1 VSDGAH
7 RLVWSGVIDA
17 HTHYGGLTDTGI
29 GVGRATT
36 DPGAMAADVERRVR
50 TLDERGVAQAVVI
63 AAHGYLRPDGVADP
77 RRVND
82 GVAAYRDL
90 APARLPAAVGVVE
103 PLYGARGLPEIDRCR
118 TELALKGISFHTR
131 FQGVSIDSPWVR
143 RYLERMGE
151 LGLVPFVHAVGESA
165 AEALWKIDNIAA
177 DFPDLV
183 MVVLDAFSTF
193 EQSAFVVRVAGR
205 RPNLVFDTALA
216 HGWAFPAQVVAEL
229 GATRIVYGSDLYS
242 STGSPLDMYH
252 VLDALIASG
261 LPASDIDLIVSG
273 NIRAILD
280 LPVDPAG
287 DPNSSGR
294 S

>member
-1 VSDGAH
+1 VSDGV
-7 RLVWSGVIDA
+7 RLPVWPGVIDV
-17 HTHYGGLTDTGI
+17 HSHYGGLSDTGI

-36 DPGAMAADVERRVR
+36 DADALSADVERRLR
-50 TLDERGVAQAVVI
+50 TLDERGVAQAVI
-63 AAHGYLRPDGVADP
+63 IGGHGYLRPDGLADT

-82 GVAAYRDL
+82 AVAAYRDL
-90 APARLPAAVGVVE
+90 APARLPAAVGIVE

-118 TELALKGISFHTR
+118 TELGLKGISFHTR

-151 LGLVPFVHAVGESA
+151 TGLVPFVHAVGESA
-165 AEALWKIDNIAA
+165 AEALWKIDNLAA

-193 EQSAFVVRVAGR
+193 EQSAYVVRVAER

-242 STGSPLDMYH
+242 STGAPLDMYH
-252 VLDALIASG
+252 VLDALIGSG
-261 LPASDIDLIVSG
+261 LPAADIDLIVSG
-273 NIRAILD
+273 NVRAVLD
-280 LPVDPAG
+280 LPVEPA
-287 DPNSSGR
+287 PESSSSGG